1 MGSDYNGAPV
11 GPFPSAHAHFP
22 PVSDNGRIRF
32 KPLNHALDFGKVRF
46 STDRDARYNLRAL
59 RTGDSPAVDGLA
71 PDPQTNERTNMK
83 KLLAASAC
91 AMSVLL
97 MAGCSAPLNRDTET
111 SLNRAAGIE
120 VAPVADGVAVK
131 LPEKAL
137 FDFDK
142 SVVRADASAV
152 VDRSAVLLKRS
163 KKPVIVEGY
172 TDNVGTLEYNQQLSE
187 ARAVAVGY
195 ALVGRGVPMERIRT
209 KGNAYNNPI
218 ASNDTPEGRALNRR
232 TEIVVRGETMETLMG
247 KK

>member
-1 MGSDYNGAPV
+1 MPNRVA
-11 GPFPSAHAHFP
+11 
-22 PVSDNGRIRF
+22 
-32 KPLNHALDFGKVRF
+32 DFGKVRF
-46 STDRDARYNLRAL
+46 SNAATHDKTSVLYEPAIRPLS
-59 RTGDSPAVDGLA
+59 TGA
-71 PDPQTNERTNMK
+71 PSDVQTNERANMK
-83 KLLAASAC
+83 KILSMSAC

-97 MAGCSAPLNRDTET
+97 MAGCAAPLNRDTET
-111 SLNRAAGIE
+111 SLNKAVGIE

-137 FDFDK
+137 FDFNK
-142 SVVRADASAV
+142 SEVRGDASAV

-172 TDNVGTLEYNQQLSE
+172 TDNVGTLDYNQQLSE
-187 ARAVAVGY
+187 ARATAVGY
-195 ALVGRGVPMERIRT
+195 ALVTRGVTMERIRT
-209 KGNAYNNPI
+209 KGNAYNNPV